1 MIHNH
6 SSGKHRL
13 WRKVLSVCIAFAM
26 ICSVSIS
33 AFAVEASSETVNE
46 NIETV
51 QSGCAEDAEELTA
64 TEAEND
70 QSVDE
75 AQPEEP
81 AVTTGDENTEEP
93 ADVIETP
100 SEDPEQPEEP
110 SVEPGEEPIQ
120 PADPAVTEQ
129 PEEPTVT
136 EQPEEPAATPA
147 GDADASADE
156 VQDVELEAQADAQ
169 TEDGAAALAVNDG
182 TTLDLT
188 DATVTIENTIK
199 IDGCLKLK
207 VTGKNGSEIT
217 AEQLKNAR
225 YTVTWYKDN
234 NEAVLRKKVTGD
246 SYNTAEDGSWV
257 NVTLDNGAQKTYTV
271 KITNENGNEVKT
283 ASGIKVDYYDS
294 LQNGSFETP
303 QAQNNGTYE
312 PHVPSGENGIVWKTT
327 GMKSGKTDHIELVS
341 TASDKYCENGEMTH
355 KAAAGNYH
363 NMNHTNTA
371 NVNSGTQYAELNAE
385 SMGALYQDVLTTPGS
400 TMYWS
405 VDHNGRRGTDT
416 MAVVIMSTK
425 DAEKIT
431 TQRQLLTAIRDIQN
445 GQYQGAQVTTNLMG
459 NINTWTTHSGQYAV
473 PNGQY
478 LTRYFFVAISTS
490 TNNETVGNHID
501 NVWFNTTLPPANA
514 GQGRVTIAKKIYGL
528 PEEKLSEIKKEQLI
542 QYNTAN
548 ENKKNANLVDNTWT
562 SGSDEKGNYY
572 AINYA
577 TDTLTIKANES
588 IACTITENQNE
599 AKIPGYALNVE
610 GDGQT
615 VTLVDSSGNRE
626 KTVTITNTYTP
637 TVTDITVKKEVT
649 GSMGDKT
656 KGFSFDF
663 SYVNEEGSTIRKKK
677 TLKNGEFFELTGV
690 KIGSDVTLTEKN
702 AANYTTSATY
712 GNAKISP
719 SEQDTSSET
728 KTITVTNITAD
739 QKLITVTN
747 NKEAIPDTGVNL
759 NSTPYILML
768 GIMAAG
774 AGVLLFRRRKR
785 WS

>member
-33 AFAVEASSETVNE
+33 AFAVEASSETANE

-51 QSGCAEDAEELTA
+51 QSGSAEDAEELTA

-81 AVTTGDENTEEP
+81 SAITGDEDTEEP
-93 ADVIETP
+93 AEVIEAP
-100 SEDPEQPEEP
+100 SEDTEEP
-110 SVEPGEEPIQ
+110 TEPSAEPGEDTEQ
-120 PADPAVTEQ
+120 PAD
-129 PEEPTVT
+129 PTVT
-136 EQPEEPAATPA
+136 EQPEEPSVTPA
-147 GDADASADE
+147 EDADTSDE
-156 VQDVELEAQADAQ
+156 VQDVEMEAQEAQ
-169 TEDGAAALAVNDG
+169 TEDEAAALAVNDG
-182 TTLDLT
+182 TAVDLT
-188 DATVTIENTIK
+188 GATVTIEDTIK
-199 IDGCLKLK
+199 TDGCLKLK
-207 VTGKNGSEIT
+207 VTDKNGAEIT
-217 AEQLKNAR
+217 ADQLKNAG
-225 YTVTWYKDN
+225 YMVTWYKDN
-234 NEAVLRKKVTGD
+234 NKAVSRKKVTGD
-246 SYNTAEDGSWV
+246 SYNMAEDGSWV
-257 NVTLDNGAQKTYTV
+257 NVTLDKGAQKTYTV
-271 KITNENGNEVKT
+271 KITAANGNVVLQT
-283 ASGIKVDYYDS
+283 ASGVKVDYYDS

-303 QAQNNGTYE
+303 VCTDSYQPYITAETQ
-312 PHVPSGENGIVWKTT
+312 GIVWKTT
-327 GMKSGKTDHIELVS
+327 AQDNQIEIVS
-341 TASDKYCENGEMTH
+341 TAKTDFKNLSKKWHGMSS
-355 KAAAGNYH
+355 AAEGL
-363 NMNHTNTA
+363 
-371 NVNSGTQYAELNAE
+371 QYAELNANYE
-385 SMGALYQDVLTTPGS
+385 SSLYQDVLTTPGS
-400 TMYWS
+400 AMHWQ
-405 VDHNGRRGTDT
+405 VAHAARLRNGDNWFSGTDK
-416 MAVVIMSTK
+416 MYVVIMAS
-425 DAEKIT
+425 DQAENLSKN
-431 TQRQLLTAIRDIQN
+431 QSQLKKVAQQLAN
-445 GQYQGAQVTTNLMG
+445 GNQTIDGVTYTGATSHLCTNSDWSKWK
-459 NINTWTTHSGQYAV
+459 INTGDYTV
-473 PNGQY
+473 PQNQY
-478 LTRYFFVAISTS
+478 LTRYFFVSASS
-490 TNNETVGNHID
+490 AANNPSIGNHLD
-501 NVWFNTTLPPANA
+501 NVWFSTAYPPANP
-514 GQGRVTIAKKIYGL
+514 GEGRITIIKKVYGL
-528 PEEKLSEIKKEQLI
+528 PENKLGEINKENLI
-542 QYNTAN
+542 TYMAGNGSGTAALGDWKQ
-548 ENKKNANLVDNTWT
+548 ETD
-562 SGSDEKGNYY
+562 SDGSTYY
-572 AINYA
+572 TVSY
-577 TDTLTIKANES
+577 TTPTL
-588 IACTITENQNE
+588 
-599 AKIPGYALNVE
+599 KIPVDQNLNCTVSENEEQAKVSGYSLKKSIDFSEFALS
-610 GDGQT
+610 
-615 VTLVDSSGNRE
+615 DSSGNRE

-663 SYVNEEGSTIRKKK
+663 SYVNEEGITIRKKK
-677 TLKNGEFFELTGV
+677 TLKNGEPFELTGV

>member
-33 AFAVEASSETVNE
+33 AFAVEASSETANE

-51 QSGCAEDAEELTA
+51 QSGSAEDAEELTA

-93 ADVIETP
+93 ADVIEAP

-110 SVEPGEEPIQ
+110 SVEPGEDNEQ
-120 PADPAVTEQ
+120 PADPTVTEQ

-207 VTGKNGSEIT
+207 VTDKNGSEIT

-246 SYNTAEDGSWV
+246 SYNMAEDGSWV

-271 KITNENGNEVKT
+271 KITNGNEVKT

-327 GMKSGKTDHIELVS
+327 GMKFGKTDHIELVS

-405 VDHNGRRGTDT
+405 VDHNGRMGTDT

-431 TQRQLLTAIRDIQN
+431 TQRQLLAAIRDIQN
-445 GQYQGAQVTTNLMG
+445 GKYQGAQVTTNLMG

-599 AKIPGYALNVE
+599 AKIPGYALKVE

-615 VTLVDSSGNRE
+615 VTLVDSPGNRE

-663 SYVNEEGSTIRKKK
+663 SYVNEEDRTIREKK
-677 TLKNGEFFELTGV
+677 TLKNGESFKLTGV
-690 KIGSDVTLTEKN
+690 KIGSGVTLTEKN

-719 SEQDTSSET
+719 SDQDTSSET